1 MKVLITGG
9 NGFLG
14 QHLTRFLSA
23 QNFEV
28 YVVSRGE
35 CRIPDGGSF
44 TYFDVDL
51 RNSNELA
58 AIVNEVQ
65 PGVIIHAAAM
75 SKPDECKN
83 NPQACLQLNVDAT
96 RDLLNAFNATQQPSL
111 FIYISTDFVF
121 GENGPHSEDEE
132 KGPLNFYG
140 ESKYTAEQLVE
151 GSNLPHAIVRPVFI
165 YGPTWNGLR
174 PSFLHWVKNSLEQ
187 NKQIK
192 VVSDQLRTP
201 TYVVDICKGI
211 AEIINRKKEGVYHLA
226 GKDFLSPYEMAVK
239 TAGILGLDATLIQN
253 VTSECFDE
261 PVIRAKRS
269 GLKIDKAMKELDYVP
284 VSFEDGI
291 RYTFNI

>member
-23 QNFEV
+23 HNYEV
-28 YVVSRGE
+28 YAISLGE
-35 CRIPDGGSF
+35 CRIPEDGNF
-44 TYFDVDL
+44 TYFNVDV
-51 RNSNELA
+51 RNSNALQVV
-58 AIVNEVQ
+58 VNQVQ
-65 PGVIIHAAAM
+65 PDIIIHAAAM

-96 RDLLNAFNATQQPSL
+96 RHLLSAFRAIQQPSL

-121 GENGPHSEDEE
+121 GENGPHGEDEE

-140 ESKYTAEQLVE
+140 ESKYTAEQMVE
-151 GSNLPHAIVRPVFI
+151 KSGLPYAIVRPVFI

-187 NKQIK
+187 HKPIR

-201 TYVVDICKGI
+201 TYVVDICRGI
-211 AEIINRKKEGVYHLA
+211 TEIIRRKKQGVYHLA

-239 TAGILGLDATLIQN
+239 TAGILGLDAALIEN
-253 VTSECFDE
+253 VTSEYFEE